1 MFDFLEPDRKSY
13 LPLLASTRIGEVTRF
28 LKIGKWRIP
37 LQKPEIRL
45 TRGAKA
51 FWSILG
57 ERSTWSTVLRVPIT
71 FPPEKFYG
79 AQLSAMCAPDLLG
92 TQGTFLLFSTRPG
105 GEKFK
110 EGGARFALTKSGEV
124 YESALEGPENSFID
138 GSPPLSLPLT
148 IRPDAEGKTAQIQ
161 VGDETLTLEPG
172 HLSDWVS
179 LVFRAAPGIKV
190 RGICRMMLTEM
201 GEHVTLYTT
210 PLNIDPE
217 NPAMP
222 ISHPSYYATYLAKR
236 VGPYATLGLA
246 EDTWALNEGV
256 IDDGTFLKLTYDI
269 DKERKDM
276 FWASLERQRGG
287 TITCVFDAT
296 DRIQHMFWRY
306 TEEGHPAAEGIDP
319 GEHKDAI
326 EKHYLHND
334 AFVGEVLEK
343 LQEGDMLMVLSDH
356 GFTSFRRGVN
366 LNAWLLA
373 NGYLKLKEGADG
385 SAEWLRDVDWSQT
398 KAYALGLAG
407 LFVNQ
412 KGRES
417 QGIVEPGEEA
427 QKLKDEIISGLNGLR
442 DEEKDAIG
450 IREVFDTPQLY
461 QGPYI
466 GEAPDLLAGYD
477 HGYRASWDCATGV
490 VSGPIFEDNTKAWSG
505 DHTVDPRLVP
515 GVLFCNHAIDAEDP
529 GLIDM
534 APTILRLFG
543 HRHPPHMDGR
553 PLFER
558 PPGQDKPAKAA

>member
-1 MFDFLEPDRKSY
+1 MS
-13 LPLLASTRIGEVTRF
+13 LA
-28 LKIGKWRIP
+28 
-37 LQKPEIRL
+37 
-45 TRGAKA
+45 
-51 FWSILG
+51 
-57 ERSTWSTVLRVPIT
+57 
-71 FPPEKFYG
+71 FP
-79 AQLSAMCAPDLLG
+79 
-92 TQGTFLLFSTRPG
+92 
-105 GEKFK
+105 
-110 EGGARFALTKSGEV
+110 
-124 YESALEGPENSFID
+124 
-138 GSPPLSLPLT
+138 
-148 IRPDAEGKTAQIQ
+148 
-161 VGDETLTLEPG
+161 
-172 HLSDWVS
+172 
-179 LVFRAAPGIKV
+179 AAPGIKV

-201 GEHVTLYTT
+201 GEHVTLYIT

-306 TEEGHPAAEGIDP
+306 TEEGHPAAAGIDP

-343 LQEGDMLMVLSDH
+343 LQDGDMLMVLSDH

-385 SAEWLRDVDWSQT
+385 SAEWLQDVDWSQT

-407 LFVNQ
+407 IFLNQ

-417 QGIVEPGEEA
+417 QGIVEPGDEA
-427 QKLKDEIISGLNGLR
+427 QKLKDELISRLSGLR
-442 DEEKDAIG
+442 DEEKDAVG

-461 QGPYI
+461 QGPYV

-490 VSGPIFEDNTKAWSG
+490 VSGPVFEDNTKAWSG

-515 GVLFCNHAIDAEDP
+515 GILFCNHAIDAEDP

-543 HRHPPHMDGR
+543 HRPPPHMDGR

-558 PPGQDKPAKAA
+558 PPGQGKPAKAA